1 MVQAVPADIPKQ
13 VIKEDVL
20 ASLIGHFGRWQLMIC
35 LTIPIIKFSSGWVQ
49 MAIVF
54 LTPKTTF
61 WCTDFGDNSTRIGDN
76 MTCYDEC
83 AKYSYDASPFNNTII
98 SEWDLVCERSWLTSL
113 TQMMLQ
119 LGVLLGSI
127 LFGFFSDRYGRRKT
141 LLLSVVGLIV
151 FGFAV
156 SFSPDYITFTT
167 LRFLLGVATAGTM
180 VVSFVL
186 IMETIG
192 PKYREV
198 CGCLFQLPFIIGHA
212 TMPIFAFY
220 NRSWDSYS
228 LAMAVP
234 PLIYLVF
241 FFTAPESPRWL
252 ISMGKTDQASR
263 VVTKV
268 AEMNKLPTTKVEE
281 TIKSLSEEIRSKAT
295 TVKPHYGDLF
305 RGSLMIKTI
314 SSCVIWMITGL
325 TYYGFNQYVSQTS
338 PNPFITVA
346 AAGLIQI
353 PSIFIS
359 IVLLKYFGRKTTIVT
374 FFVLGG
380 LFVLVLGLVSGS
392 FWTNL
397 TLACVGISCV
407 SVVCTCVYIYTSEL
421 FPTVVR
427 NMSMGACSTCM
438 RIGSM
443 IAPFISNLSETVPW
457 MPTVIFGFAPLLG
470 ALICLMLPETKGTTL
485 QDVIDSKEEQKT

>member
-1 MVQAVPADIPKQ
+1 
-13 VIKEDVL
+13 
-20 ASLIGHFGRWQLMIC
+20 
-35 LTIPIIKFSSGWVQ
+35 
-49 MAIVF
+49 
-54 LTPKTTF
+54 
-61 WCTDFGDNSTRIGDN
+61 
-76 MTCYDEC
+76 
-83 AKYSYDASPFNNTII
+83 
-98 SEWDLVCERSWLTSL
+98 
-113 TQMMLQ
+113 
-119 LGVLLGSI
+119 
-127 LFGFFSDRYGRRKT
+127 
-141 LLLSVVGLIV
+141 
-151 FGFAV
+151 
-156 SFSPDYITFTT
+156 
-167 LRFLLGVATAGTM
+167 
-180 VVSFVL
+180 
-186 IMETIG
+186 
-192 PKYREV
+192 
-198 CGCLFQLPFIIGHA
+198 
-212 TMPIFAFY
+212 
-220 NRSWDSYS
+220 
-228 LAMAVP
+228 
-234 PLIYLVF
+234 
-241 FFTAPESPRWL
+241 
-252 ISMGKTDQASR
+252 
-263 VVTKV
+263 
-268 AEMNKLPTTKVEE
+268 
-281 TIKSLSEEIRSKAT
+281 
-295 TVKPHYGDLF
+295 
-305 RGSLMIKTI
+305 
-314 SSCVIWMITGL
+314 MITGL

-346 AAGLIQI
+346 AAGLIQVVFQDIKPILHRLNFDCSKQIAFFQI